1 MGVNVCVGMIS
12 SSPNDD
18 ENSRANV
25 RWYYRAELHFI
36 VRVLLVS
43 IEIECKYNIK
53 YVKFN

>member
-1 MGVNVCVGMIS
+1 MGVNVCVSMIS

>member
-1 MGVNVCVGMIS
+1 MGVNVCVS
-12 SSPNDD
+12 PSSPNDD